1 MKTNIPIL
9 NAAVR
14 FSFVRNASRS
24 LIAAFIAA
32 LIALCPGQTRADT
45 IALNFNPG
53 GTNFSTGNGTD
64 TLGWAFS
71 LSAPISLTQLGF
83 WDDPVNDGLI
93 QQHTVTIWDST
104 GTVIEAQ
111 ATVPAGTA
119 APITNGFRY
128 VTLGSSVMLPA
139 GNYVI
144 GAFFGAFGDEAASQ
158 ASAIGTNSPVTY
170 QGSRAIAGDAFPGSD
185 AFNLSNSY
193 FGPNFQF
200 TSTRSVPDTGS
211 TFGLFFVALAGLL
224 FGASRIRSLRLA

>member
-1 MKTNIPIL
+1 MKRNIPTL
-9 NAAVR
+9 NASVQ
-14 FSFVRNASRS
+14 FSFVRNTSRS

-45 IALNFNPG
+45 IALSFAPG
-53 GTNFSTGNGTD
+53 GPNFITGAGTD

-71 LSAPISLTQLGF
+71 LSAPIFLTQLGF
-83 WDDPVNDGLI
+83 WDNGNDGLI
-93 QQHTVTIWDST
+93 QAHKVTIWDST

-111 ATVPAGTA
+111 ATVPNGMA
-119 APITNGFRY
+119 ATLTNGFRY

-144 GAFFGAFGDEAASQ
+144 GAFYNAFGDEAASQ
-158 ASAIGTNSPVTY
+158 ASAIGTSSPVTY
-170 QGSRAIAGDAFPGSD
+170 LGSRAIAGDAFPPSD

-200 TSTRSVPDTGS
+200 TSTRSVPDAGS
-211 TFGLFFVALAGLL
+211 TLGLFFLALVGL
-224 FGASRIRSLRLA
+224 FGARRFSSLPAA